1 MQGPF
6 DFFPFLLLTNEI
18 LTVSANL
25 FKWFLILYKFE
36 RL

>member
-6 DFFPFLLLTNEI
+6 DFLPLRLPTKAI
-18 LTVSANL
+18 LTVSADL

-36 RL
+36 SL